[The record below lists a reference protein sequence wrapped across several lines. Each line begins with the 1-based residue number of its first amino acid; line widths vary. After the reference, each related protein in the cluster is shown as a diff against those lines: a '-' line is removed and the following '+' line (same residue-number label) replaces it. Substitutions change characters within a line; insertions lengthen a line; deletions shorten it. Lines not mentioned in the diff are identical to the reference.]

1 MAGLAAAGARLIG
14 SSSAPPGPGDT
25 TVVGGEAPAGV
36 VVITAEEYALHSMQF
51 AIVIP
56 NFGSGGDA
64 RILVDLARRTEDA
77 GWDGFFVWDHLL
89 VDPAWT
95 LEIADPW
102 IALAAIAQATTR
114 IRLGPMVAA
123 LPRRRPAKLAR
134 ETASLDRL
142 SDGRLILGVGLGWP
156 SEADFGWFGDEVDLA
171 RRGAMVDESLAIL
184 EGLWRGEPFTFVGE
198 HYRVGEATFL
208 PRPVQEPRIPVWVG
222 ALRPGPDAPL
232 RRAARWDGF
241 VPGAEDGYLPLQ
253 TFARDVARVREL
265 RAAAGAPADA
275 PYEMVASGAT
285 PGDDRAAAIETV
297 AGFEAAGATW
307 WQEIVSDWLGGIDAI
322 RARIGAGPPRP

>member
-1 MAGLAAAGARLIG
+1 
-14 SSSAPPGPGDT
+14 
-25 TVVGGEAPAGV
+25 
-36 VVITAEEYALHSMQF
+36 MQF
-51 AIVIP
+51 AIDIP

-64 RILVDLARRTEDA
+64 RALVALACRAEDA

-89 VDPAWT
+89 VDPTWT

-142 SDGRLILGVGLGWP
+142 SGGRLVLGVGLGWP
-156 SEADFGWFGDEVDLA
+156 SEADFGWFGDEVDV
-171 RRGAMVDESLAIL
+171 RRRAAMVDEALAIL
-184 EGLWRGEPFTFVGE
+184 DGLWRGEPFSFAGE
-198 HYRVGEATFL
+198 HYRVQEVTFL
-208 PRPVQEPRIPVWVG
+208 PRPVQEPRIPVWIA
-222 ALRPGPDAPL
+222 ALRPGPGGPVGLDAPDAPPGPDAPL

-241 VPGAEDGYLPLQ
+241 VPALEDGYLPLA

-265 RAAAGAPADA
+265 RAAAGAAANA
-275 PYEMVASGAT
+275 PYDMVASGAT
-285 PGDDRAAAIETV
+285 PGDDRAAAIDAVSAFAE
-297 AGFEAAGATW
+297 AGATW
-307 WQEIVSDWLGGIDAI
+307 WQEMVSDWLGGLDAI
-322 RARIGAGPPRP
+322 RARIDAGPPRA

>member
-1 MAGLAAAGARLIG
+1 VAGAG
-14 SSSAPPGPGDT
+14 AGPAGFAVPVSA
-25 TVVGGEAPAGV
+25 GGAVPAGV
-36 VVITAEEYALHSMQF
+36 VVVTGEEYALLSMQF
-51 AIVIP
+51 AIDIP
-56 NFGSGGDA
+56 NFGSGGDP
-64 RILVDLARRTEDA
+64 RVLVDLARRAEEA

-102 IALAAIAQATTR
+102 IALAAIAQATSR

-142 SDGRLILGVGLGWP
+142 SNGRLILGVGLGWP
-156 SEADFGWFGDEVDLA
+156 SEAEFGWFGDEIDLR
-171 RRGAMVDESLAIL
+171 RRGAMVDEGLAIL
-184 EGLWRGEPFTFVGE
+184 EGLWRGEPFAFAGE
-198 HYRVGEATFL
+198 HYRIGRATFL
-208 PRPVQEPRIPVWVG
+208 PRPVQEPRIPVWVA

-241 VPGAEDGYLPLQ
+241 VPAVEDGYLPLEA
-253 TFARDVARVREL
+253 FARDVTRVREL

-275 PYEMVASGAT
+275 PYAMVACGST
-285 PGDDRAAAIETV
+285 PGRDRAAALETV
-297 AGFEAAGATW
+297 AAFEAAGATW
-307 WQEIVSDWLGGIDAI
+307 WQEIVSDWLGGIDEI
-322 RARIGAGPPRP
+322 RARIDAGPPRT